1 MKSFVAGLRAGQRK
15 RLSLPAEYIYRSL
28 AEIDDLAEM
37 KLTLFCLL
45 ALGQKEGQYRYLRHA
60 ELMADDNLMRGI
72 ALIDQSRPAVDL
84 LQEAIARAIA
94 RGTLLESKIEL
105 AGQTRRMLMLNDEDG
120 RTVHRQ
126 IEIGEWLP
134 AEGDEIE
141 ILPVR
146 PTLYGLYEANI
157 GALTPMIA
165 ESIKEAEATYPYEWI
180 EDAMQY
186 AVERNARNWRYIRK
200 VLETWQR
207 EGRRGEE
214 SGRDLERQRR
224 YTAGEWEDHFQR

>member
-1 MKSFVAGLRAGQRK
+1 MKSLAAGSRASQRK
-15 RLSLPAEYIYRSL
+15 RLSVPAEYIYRSL

-45 ALGQKEGQYRYLRHA
+45 ALEQKEGEYRYLRQA
-60 ELMADDNLMRGI
+60 ELLADENLMRGI
-72 ALIDQSRPAVDL
+72 AQIDQSQPAGDL
-84 LQEAIARAIA
+84 LQGAISKAIA
-94 RGTLLESKIEL
+94 RGTLLESQIEL
-105 AGQTRRMLMLNDEDG
+105 AGQTRRILMLNDEDG
-120 RTVHRQ
+120 QTVHRQ
-126 IEIGEWLP
+126 IELGDWLP
-134 AEGDEIE
+134 VASDEIE

-165 ESIKEAEATYPYEWI
+165 EAIKEAEATYPCEWI
-180 EDAMQY
+180 EDAMRY

-200 VLETWQR
+200 VLESWQR

-214 SGRDLERQRR
+214 SGRDLERHKR
-224 YTAGEWEDHFQR
+224 YTSGKWKDYVKS

>member
-1 MKSFVAGLRAGQRK
+1 MKSFVAGSRASQRK

-28 AEIDDLAEM
+28 TEIDDLAEM
-37 KLTLFCLL
+37 KLTLFCLM

-60 ELMADDNLMRGI
+60 ELAADGNLMRGI
-72 ALIDQSRPAVDL
+72 AQIDQSRPAVDIL
-84 LQEAIARAIA
+84 HEAISRAIA
-94 RGTLLESKIEL
+94 RGTLLESRIEL
-105 AGQTRRMLMLNDEDG
+105 AGQTRRLLMLNDDDG
-120 RTVHRQ
+120 QTVHRQ
-126 IEIGEWLP
+126 IEAGEWLP
-134 AEGDEIE
+134 AESDEIE

-165 ESIKEAEATYPYEWI
+165 EAIKEAEATYPYEWI

-200 VLETWQR
+200 VLENWQR

-214 SGRDLERQRR
+214 SGRDLERHKR
-224 YTAGEWEDHFQR
+224 YTSGKWKDYIKS